1 MRDRRGRDL
10 ILVRFTATFAIS
22 TYHYKLL
29 VQYHIM

>member
-22 TYHYKLL
+22 C
-29 VQYHIM
+29 